1 MIVQCYVT
9 LRRRGNLVELPTAW
23 MDGLYV
29 LEKYPRQGEAQAL
42 FAAAERAARDKG
54 ALRLD
59 LLAWV
64 FNAPALAFCRSLGMT
79 VRRRMLE
86 QPL

>member
-1 MIVQCYVT
+1 M
-9 LRRRGNLVELPTAW
+9 ELPTAW

-29 LEKYPRQGEAQAL
+29 LEKYPRQGAL
-42 FAAAERAARDKG
+42 
-54 ALRLD
+54 
-59 LLAWV
+59 
-64 FNAPALAFCRSLGMT
+64 NAPALAFCRSLGMT